1 MKKNEF
7 IKILKRLGKDYTI
20 EGDNLTVGGSLVLHG
35 TQITSLPDNLTVGG
49 TLDLHGTQITSLPE
63 NLTVGDWLDLHGT
76 QITSLP
82 DNLTV
87 GGTLDLEGT
96 QITSL
101 PENLTVG
108 GSLDLRGTQITSL
121 PENLTVGG
129 SLYLRGTQITSLPD
143 NLTVGGSLYLSGTQ
157 ITSLP
162 ENLTVG
168 DWLYLEDTEIPGKA
182 LGKVKDLPAD
192 FDIKCRNYVE
202 SKLVWQNG
210 KYRVVDGFFC
220 EVIKQH
226 KNIIEVKI
234 QNKKAYI
241 FTKNGVNAHGKT
253 IKQAYRDWLFKT
265 SDRDVKQYEDLTL
278 TTEKDLNY
286 WVVCY
291 RTITGACSYGTE
303 NYLDNNKEK
312 YKNKMTLAEVFNA
325 TEGQYGHNT
334 FVDFF
339 KAAV

>member
-7 IKILKRLGKDYTI
+7 IKILEEFEKDYTI
-20 EGDNLTVGGSLVLHG
+20 EGDNLTVGGSL
-35 TQITSLPDNLTVGG
+35 
-49 TLDLHGTQITSLPE
+49 DLS
-63 NLTVGDWLDLHGT
+63 
-76 QITSLP
+76 
-82 DNLTV
+82 
-87 GGTLDLEGT
+87 
-96 QITSL
+96 
-101 PENLTVG
+101 
-108 GSLDLRGTQITSL
+108 
-121 PENLTVGG
+121 
-129 SLYLRGTQITSLPD
+129 GTQITSLPD
-143 NLTVGGSLYLSGTQ
+143 NLTVGGSLDLSGTQITSLPDNLTVGGSLDLRDTQITSLPDNLTVGGWLYLSGTQ

-162 ENLTVG
+162 DNLTVG
-168 DWLYLEDTEIPGKA
+168 DSLDPGDTEIPGKE
-182 LGKVKDLPAD
+182 LEKVKDLPSD
-192 FDIKCRNYVE
+192 FDIKYKNYVE

-210 KYRVVDGFFC
+210 KYRVVDDIFC

-234 QNKKAYI
+234 MGEKTYI
-241 FTKNGVNAHGKT
+241 FIKNGVNAHGKT

-312 YKNKMTLAEVFNA
+312 YKDKMTLEEVFKA

-334 FVDFF
+334 FVKFF

>member
-7 IKILKRLGKDYTI
+7 IEILEKLGKDYTI
-20 EGDNLTVGGSLVLHG
+20 EGD
-35 TQITSLPDNLTVGG
+35 
-49 TLDLHGTQITSLPE
+49 
-63 NLTVGDWLDLHGT
+63 
-76 QITSLP
+76 
-82 DNLTV
+82 
-87 GGTLDLEGT
+87 
-96 QITSL
+96 
-101 PENLTVG
+101 NLTVG

-121 PENLTVGG
+121 PDNLTVGG
-129 SLYLRGTQITSLPD
+129 SLDLGGTQITSLPD
-143 NLTVGGSLYLSGTQ
+143 NLTVGGSLDLRGTR
-157 ITSLP
+157 IPSK
-162 ENLTVG
+162 
-168 DWLYLEDTEIPGKA
+168 EIE
-182 LGKVKDLPAD
+182 KVKDLPSD
-192 FDIKCRNYVE
+192 FDIKYKNYVE

-210 KYRVVDGFFC
+210 KYRVVDDIFC

-291 RTITGACSYGTE
+291 RTITGACSFGTE
-303 NYLDNNKEK
+303 NFLENNKEK
-312 YKNKMTLAEVFNA
+312 YKNKMTLAEVFTA

-334 FVDFF
+334 FVKFF
-339 KAAV
+339 KAAVC

>member
-1 MKKNEF
+1 MAPVGGTLDLSGTQ
-7 IKILKRLGKDYTI
+7 ITSLPDS
-20 EGDNLTVGGSLVLHG
+20 LTVGGWLDLSG

-49 TLDLHGTQITSLPE
+49 GLDLI
-63 NLTVGDWLDLHGT
+63 GT

-87 GGTLDLEGT
+87 GD
-96 QITSL
+96 
-101 PENLTVG
+101 
-108 GSLDLRGTQITSL
+108 
-121 PENLTVGG
+121 
-129 SLYLRGTQITSLPD
+129 SLYPG
-143 NLTVGGSLYLSGTQ
+143 
-157 ITSLP
+157 
-162 ENLTVG
+162 
-168 DWLYLEDTEIPGKA
+168 DTEIPGKE
-182 LGKVKDLPAD
+182 LEKVKDLPSD
-192 FDIKCRNYVE
+192 FDIKYKNYVE

-210 KYRVVDGFFC
+210 KYRVVDDIFC

-234 QNKKAYI
+234 QNTKAYI

-265 SDRDVKQYEDLTL
+265 SDRDVKQYENLTL

-291 RTITGACSYGTE
+291 RTITGACSFGTE

-312 YKNKMTLAEVFNA
+312 YNDKMTLAEVFEA

-334 FVDFF
+334 FVKFF

>member
-7 IKILKRLGKDYTI
+7 IKILEELEKDYTI
-20 EGDNLTVGGSLVLHG
+20 EGDNLTVGGSLNLSG
-35 TQITSLPDNLTVGG
+35 TQITSLPENLTVGG
-49 TLDLHGTQITSLPE
+49 WLDLSGTQITSLPENLTVGGWLDLNGTQITSLPE
-63 NLTVGDWLDLHGT
+63 NLTVGDSLDLRDT

-82 DNLTV
+82 ENLTV
-87 GGTLDLEGT
+87 GGWLYLNGT

-108 GSLDLRGTQITSL
+108 GSLD
-121 PENLTVGG
+121 
-129 SLYLRGTQITSLPD
+129 
-143 NLTVGGSLYLSGTQ
+143 LSGTQ

-168 DWLYLEDTEIPGKA
+168 DWLYLNGTQITQKEIK
-182 LGKVKDLPAD
+182 KVKKLPAD
-192 FDIKCRNYVE
+192 FYIKYRNYIE

-210 KYRVVDGFFC
+210 KYRVVDGIFC

-265 SDRDVKQYEDLTL
+265 SGRDVKQYEDLTL

-291 RTITGACSYGTE
+291 RTITGACSFGTE
-303 NYLDNNKEK
+303 NYLDNNEEK
-312 YKNKMTLAEVFNA
+312 YKDKMTLKEVFKA

-334 FVDFF
+334 FVKFF

>member
-7 IKILKRLGKDYTI
+7 IKILEEFEKDYTI
-20 EGDNLTVGGSLVLHG
+20 EGDNLTVGGSLYLRG

-49 TLDLHGTQITSLPE
+49 SLDLRDTQITSLPD
-63 NLTVGDWLDLHGT
+63 NLTVGDWLDLSGTQITSLPDNLTVGDWLDLSGT

-87 GGTLDLEGT
+87 GGSLDLRDT

-101 PENLTVG
+101 PDNLTVG
-108 GSLDLRGTQITSL
+108 DWLDLEGTQITSL

-129 SLYLRGTQITSLPD
+129 SLYLRGTQITSLPE
-143 NLTVGGSLYLSGTQ
+143 NLTVGGSLYLNGTQ
-157 ITSLP
+157 ITQK
-162 ENLTVG
+162 
-168 DWLYLEDTEIPGKA
+168 EIE
-182 LGKVKDLPAD
+182 KVKKLPTD

-210 KYRVVDGFFC
+210 KYRVVDDIFC

-291 RTITGACSYGTE
+291 RTITGACSFGTE

-312 YKNKMTLAEVFNA
+312 YKNKMTLAEVFKA

-334 FVDFF
+334 FVKFF